1 MSARLR
7 PVWRALACCSVGN
20 LPARME
26 IKTMLSM
33 PRMISSTVSV
43 SKLTQISGLVS
54 QSMARNLGEAP
65 SDCKANWTIRRV
77 ETWEVLPS
85 HEPQKVAQA
94 SRLFGADRLEACPT
108 LQPAPRFMAP
118 IPALRAL
125 SPPSRGRGKG
135 AGSSEIF
142 QTGLDHLP
150 STICP

>member
-1 MSARLR
+1 
-7 PVWRALACCSVGN
+7 
-20 LPARME
+20 ME
-26 IKTMLSM
+26 MKTMLSM

-118 IPALRAL
+118 THVQFLGMFSSHEPGGARLRRAL
-125 SPPSRGRGKG
+125 VSIRC
-135 AGSSEIF
+135 
-142 QTGLDHLP
+142 GLDGVSPHRKCKLQRCRNL
-150 STICP
+150 S